1 MNVRVGRFRLF
12 EPGGPIDGWFT
23 TFFRCHVKEFFE
35 MRNRGFT
42 LIELL
47 VVIAI
52 IAVLIALLLPAVQAA
67 REAARR
73 AQCTNNLKQ
82 VGLAMANYQDQFGS
96 YPPGG
101 ITATGLASAAE
112 FANPWDARAN
122 ELGFRALILPQMEQ
136 TNAYNAMNMLINP
149 TAVNNGAQY
158 TAWNTVFTSWLC
170 PSDGLNGGG
179 RVANGYATGDQAHGN
194 WGPTPYIPGTTT
206 YPQTITVSNYAGS
219 FGDNY
224 AGGPL
229 NPLPWETPWNGN
241 PAVGQARIGWNGY
254 WGTSFGLPDGFT
266 KGAGTMRGF
275 FDYRGTAKPPN
286 IAAVT
291 DGTSNTIIVG
301 EVLPSNAADSNFWMF
316 NGSYAGTTVPLGFNS
331 NTIVPVAGTTTCS
344 STGWQN
350 TAALVGCRFGSSA
363 KGFIS
368 RHPGGSNF
376 AFADG
381 SVHFLKN
388 SINQYIYC
396 ALGSR
401 SGGEIVSSDAY

>member
-1 MNVRVGRFRLF
+1 M
-12 EPGGPIDGWFT
+12 
-23 TFFRCHVKEFFE
+23 HK
-35 MRNRGFT
+35 RGFT

-82 VGLAMANYQDQFGS
+82 VGLALANYQDQMGS

-101 ITATGLASAAE
+101 ITATALTSPTE
-112 FANPWDARAN
+112 FANPWDSRAS
-122 ELGFRALILPQMEQ
+122 ELGFRAMILPQMEAN
-136 TNAYNAMNMLINP
+136 NAYNAMNFLINP
-149 TAVNNGAQY
+149 TAVNNGAQF
-158 TAWNTVFTSWLC
+158 TAWNSVFSSWLC
-170 PSDGLNGGG
+170 PSDGKNGDG
-179 RVANGYATGDQAHGN
+179 RVPNGYAGNDQLRGN
-194 WGPTPYIPGTTT
+194 WGPCPNDPATGAVSA
-206 YPQTITVSNYAGS
+206 TITVSNYAGS

-224 AGGPL
+224 CGGPL
-229 NPLPWETPWNGN
+229 AGLGLPWETPYNASP
-241 PAVGQARIGWNGY
+241 PAGQARIGWNGY
-254 WGTSFGLPDGFT
+254 WGTQFGPPDGFT
-266 KGAGTMRGF
+266 RGGGTMRGF
-275 FDYRGTAKPPN
+275 FDYRGTQKPPS

-301 EVLPSNAADSNFWMF
+301 EVLPSNAADNNFWMF

-331 NTIVPVAGTTTCS
+331 NTIVPVAGSQTCS

-350 TAALVGCRFGSSA
+350 PAALVGCRFGSSA

-368 RHPGGSNF
+368 MHPGGANF

-388 SINQYIYC
+388 SINLITYC

-401 SGGEIVSSDAY
+401 AGGEVVSSDAY

>member
-1 MNVRVGRFRLF
+1 MNRS
-12 EPGGPIDGWFT
+12 PQ
-23 TFFRCHVKEFFE
+23 
-35 MRNRGFT
+35 RNISSRGFT

-82 VGLAMANYQDQFGS
+82 VGLALANYQDVFGS

-101 ITATGLASAAE
+101 ITANKLTSATE
-112 FANPWDARAN
+112 FANPWDNAAN
-122 ELGFRALILPQMEQ
+122 ELGFRAMILPQMEGN
-136 TNAYNAMNMLINP
+136 NAYNAFNFGTNP
-149 TAVNNGAQY
+149 MGVSGGAGQY

-170 PSDGLNGGG
+170 PSDGNNGNG
-179 RVANGYATGDQAHGN
+179 RVTNGYSNADQQHAN
-194 WGPTPYIPGTTT
+194 WGPAPINPATGT
-206 YPQTITVSNYAGS
+206 YAPQITVSNYAGS

-224 AGGPL
+224 CGGPL
-229 NPLPWETPWNGN
+229 AGNGLPWETTWNAS
-241 PAVGQARIGWNGY
+241 PLPGQARIGWNGY
-254 WGTSFGLPDGFT
+254 WGTAFGPPTLGGPPTGSMS
-266 KGAGTMRGF
+266 GSMRGF
-275 FDYRGTAKPPN
+275 FDYRGTQKPPN
-286 IAAVT
+286 IAGVT
-291 DGTSNTIIVG
+291 DGTSNSIIVG

-331 NTIVPVAGTTTCS
+331 NTITPIAAGPCS
-344 STGWQN
+344 STTWQAP
-350 TAALVGCRFGSSA
+350 TAPVGCRFGSSA

-368 RHPGGSNF
+368 LHPGGANF

-381 SVHFLKN
+381 SVRFLKN
-388 SINQYIYC
+388 SINLITYC

-401 SGGEIVSSDAY
+401 NGGEVVSSDAY

>member
-1 MNVRVGRFRLF
+1 MNRKRQ
-12 EPGGPIDGWFT
+12 
-23 TFFRCHVKEFFE
+23 
-35 MRNRGFT
+35 GFT

-82 VGLAMANYQDQFGS
+82 VGLALANYQDQFQS

-101 ITATGLASAAE
+101 ITANGVTGPTE
-112 FANPWDARAN
+112 IANPWDNVAN
-122 ELGFRALILPQMEQ
+122 ELSFRAMILPQMEGN
-136 TNAYNAMNMLINP
+136 NAYNAFNMATNP
-149 TAVNNGAQY
+149 MGVSGGMGQY

-170 PSDGLNGGG
+170 PSDGNNGGG
-179 RVANGYATGDQAHGN
+179 RVNNGYYANDQLHGN
-194 WGPTPYIPGTTT
+194 WGPAPLNPATGKFSSTIP
-206 YPQTITVSNYAGS
+206 VSNYAGS

-224 AGGPL
+224 CGGVLAGLG
-229 NPLPWETPWNGN
+229 LPWETPWNGN
-241 PAVGQARIGWNGY
+241 PPVGRPRIGWNGY
-254 WGTSFGLPDGFT
+254 WGTSRGLPDGYT
-266 KGAGTMRGF
+266 WGAGTMRGF
-275 FDYRGTAKPPN
+275 FDYRGSQKPPN
-286 IAAVT
+286 IAGVT

-316 NGSYAGTTVPLGFNS
+316 NGAYAGTTVPLGFNS
-331 NTIVPVAGTTTCS
+331 NTIVPVAGGPCS
-344 STGWQN
+344 SSTWQSA
-350 TAALVGCRFGSSA
+350 TAPVGCRFGASA

-368 RHPGGSNF
+368 LHPGGANF

-381 SVHFLKN
+381 SVRFLKN
-388 SINQYIYC
+388 SINLATYC

-401 SGGEIVSSDAY
+401 AGGEVLSSDAY

>member
-1 MNVRVGRFRLF
+1 MPTLHRKPRWLSGRA
-12 EPGGPIDGWFT
+12 
-23 TFFRCHVKEFFE
+23 
-35 MRNRGFT
+35 FT

-52 IAVLIALLLPAVQAA
+52 IAVLIALLLPAVQSA

-82 VGLAMANYQDQFGS
+82 VGIAMHNYHDQFGS

-101 ITATGLASAAE
+101 ITATARSSATE
-112 FANPWDARAN
+112 YANPWDPQAN
-122 ELGFRALILPQMEQ
+122 GLAFRAMILPQMEGNPVY
-136 TNAYNAMNMLINP
+136 NAYNLSLN
-149 TAVNNGAQY
+149 VSVQNGNEF

-170 PSDGLNGGG
+170 PSDGLNGDG
-179 RVANGYATGDQAHGN
+179 RVSNGYSSNNQLNAN
-194 WGPTPYIPGTTT
+194 WGPCPLNPATKT
-206 YPQTITVSNYAGS
+206 YPPTMTVSNYAGS

-224 AGGPL
+224 CGGVLAGT
-229 NPLPWETPWNGN
+229 NLPWETPFLGS
-241 PAVGQARIGWNGY
+241 PPVGQNRIGWNGY
-254 WGTSFGLPDGFT
+254 WGTNFGPPDGFT
-266 KGAGTMRGF
+266 AGAGTMRGF
-275 FDYRGTAKPPN
+275 FDYRSTQKSPN
-286 IAAVT
+286 IASVT

-316 NGSYAGTTVPLGFNS
+316 NGAYAGTTVPLGFNS
-331 NTIVPVAGTTTCS
+331 NTIVPVAGGPCS
-344 STGWQN
+344 SSTWQS
-350 TAALVGCRFGSSA
+350 ASAPVGCRFGASA

-381 SVHFLKN
+381 SVRFLKN
-388 SINQYIYC
+388 SINMQTYC

-401 SGGEIVSSDAY
+401 AGGEVVSSDAY